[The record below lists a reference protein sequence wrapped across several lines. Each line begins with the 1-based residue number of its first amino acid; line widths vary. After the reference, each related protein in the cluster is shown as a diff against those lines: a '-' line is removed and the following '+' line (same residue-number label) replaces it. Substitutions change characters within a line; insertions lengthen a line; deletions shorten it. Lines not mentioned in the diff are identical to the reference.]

1 MITLVVRRTI
11 RATPERLFDA
21 WTRPE
26 ELRKW
31 WGPQGVT
38 CIAAEVDLRV
48 GGRYRIANQFADGRL
63 LWISGEFELIERP
76 RTLAYTWQLEPP
88 VGPAER
94 VIVTLEAHGPD
105 TRVVVTHQRITD
117 AKLRQQHEQG
127 WLGCLEGLAG
137 YLESGS

>member
-26 ELRKW
+26 QLPQW

-38 CIAAEVDLRV
+38 CIAAQVDLRV

-76 RTLAYTWQLEPP
+76 RRLAYTWRLEPSA
-88 VGPAER
+88 GPAER
-94 VIVTLEAHGPD
+94 VIVTLAAHGAG
-105 TRVVVTHQRITD
+105 TRVVVTHQRI
-117 AKLRQQHEQG
+117 ANAQLRQQHAQG
-127 WLGCLEGLAG
+127 WRGCLRRLAR
-137 YLESGS
+137 YTER